1 MLSVMKEDILFQ
13 IYLSLQII
21 GHTRLVQLLICKGAL
36 LHRDFQ
42 GRTPLH
48 LAAARGHLETIS
60 ILLAVHG
67 HMLDQVDK
75 DGVSKQFLFTN
86 IS

>member
-1 MLSVMKEDILFQ
+1 M
-13 IYLSLQII
+13 
-21 GHTRLVQLLICKGAL
+21 QLLISKGAL

-48 LAAARGHLETIS
+48 LAAARGHLETITT
-60 ILLAVHG
+60 LLAVHG

-75 DGVSKQFLFTN
+75 DGVRGNLCLILVIRPSGQRWGKRKSLFD
-86 IS
+86 ISD